1 MGSHLLII
9 DGNSLAHRAF
19 HAMPHLRTS
28 TGIPTGAV
36 FGFTS
41 MLIKLIREKK
51 PAFLAVCMD
60 KSRTNFRHSRYAAYK
75 ANRRETPEE
84 LRPQFSLIKEV
95 LDAMGIA
102 ILEQDNYEADDL
114 IGTLAHLATAR
125 DIPCLILTGDRDTLQ
140 LVSPLVRVLLTQKGI
155 TRLEEYTE
163 ETVLQKFGCL
173 PVHLPDYKGLAGDSS
188 DNIPGVPGIGDRT
201 AVNLLR
207 TYGSLEEILNHLEE
221 LPPRLANKLA
231 GHAEDAR
238 LFRELARIDCRV
250 PLAVQLEDL
259 KWPGW
264 QRDKLLPLFQKL
276 EFRTLT
282 NQIENL
288 TADSRSQGAPARP
301 QPAAAERISAGH
313 AGPPGHSRAVAAGPA
328 GQPAIPLDQ
337 DSMERAVTALK
348 QAGEIALA
356 YTGVKGAAGRPALAL
371 DSGADCFLMDFPAG
385 NIPAEKLSRLLADLF
400 APETPYICHDAK
412 ALAWLLHPFRVQL
425 PDPSFDTSIAAYL
438 LEPGG
443 APRSLN
449 DLAGQYLQSA
459 LPPASPESLGEHAR
473 CVRRLR
479 PVLDTALHQTGM
491 SELYYSVELPLV
503 RILAGM
509 EMAGIAVDKR
519 QLQLMSGELEERLQ
533 QVSSEIYRLAGEPF
547 NINSPKQLG
556 QILFEK
562 LGLPVIKRT
571 KTGYST
577 DAEVLEELSAV
588 HPLVGLVLQH
598 RQLSK
603 LKSTYCDGLA
613 TLIDPGSGL
622 IHTTLHQNVTATG
635 RLSSSDPNLQN
646 IPIRLPEGRRIRR
659 VFRPP
664 TPGYVLLTADYS
676 QIELRVLAH
685 LSADPLLLE
694 AFRAN
699 QDIHTRTAAEV
710 FGVSLEQVT
719 PEMRSRAKAVNFG
732 IVYGISDYGLAR
744 DLKISRGEARRYIE
758 SYFARH
764 PGVKAFMEQAVALA
778 REQGY
783 VTTLLRRRR
792 YIPDVHSRNYALRS
806 AGERAAMNTPV
817 QGSAADIIKL
827 AMVGLDRELKKAG
840 FKARLLL
847 QVHDELIL
855 EAPPEEL
862 PALGPVLRRCMEQ
875 AFPLSVPLQVEMK
888 QGPNWYEMEKI
899 SGE

>member
-1 MGSHLLII
+1 MGSHLLIV

-19 HAMPHLRTS
+19 HAMPHLRTG

-41 MLIKLIREKK
+41 MLLKLIRERK
-51 PAFLAVCMD
+51 PAYLAVCFD

-114 IGTLAHLATAR
+114 IGTLARLATAR
-125 DIPCLILTGDRDTLQ
+125 DISCLILTGDQDTLQ
-140 LVSPLVRVLLTQKGI
+140 LVSPHVRVLLTKKGI

-163 ETVLQKFGCL
+163 EKVLQKFGCL

-207 TYGSLEEILNHLEE
+207 TYGSLEEILSHLEE
-221 LPPRLANKLA
+221 LPPRLAGKLA
-231 GHAEDAR
+231 EHAANAR

-250 PLAVQLEDL
+250 PLSLNLEDL
-259 KWPGW
+259 QWQGW
-264 QRDKLLPLFQKL
+264 QKEKLLAVFHKL

-288 TADSRSQGAPARP
+288 NTDSRSQNAPTRT
-301 QPAAAERISAGH
+301 QPATADRIPADH
-313 AGPPGHSRAVAAGPA
+313 TAPPVHCSTAVAGIA
-328 GQPAIPLDQ
+328 GQPVIPLDES
-337 DSMERAVTALK
+337 SMERAAAVLK
-348 QAGEIALA
+348 KAGEIALA
-356 YTGVKGAAGRPALAL
+356 FTGGKEATSRPALAL
-371 DSGADCFLMDFPAG
+371 DSGEECFLLDLPASG
-385 NIPAEKLSRLLADLF
+385 IPAERLSRLLADLF
-400 APETPYICHDAK
+400 APGTAYICHDAK
-412 ALAWLLHPFRVQL
+412 SLAWLLHPFRVHL

-443 APRSLN
+443 GPRSLI
-449 DLAGQYLQSA
+449 DLAMQYLQSA
-459 LPPASPESLGEHAR
+459 LPPVGPESLSEHAR
-473 CVRRLR
+473 CVRRLQ
-479 PVLDTALHQTGM
+479 PVLDTALLQTGM
-491 SELYYSVELPLV
+491 HDLYYSVELPLV
-503 RILAGM
+503 RILADM

-519 QLQLMSGELEERLQ
+519 QLQLMSDELEERLQ

-577 DAEVLEELSAV
+577 DAEVLEELSTV

-613 TLIDPGSGL
+613 PLIDPGSGL

-664 TPGYVLLTADYS
+664 TPGHMLLTADYS

-685 LSADPLLLE
+685 LSEDPLLLE

-699 QDIHTRTAAEV
+699 QDIHSRTAAEV
-710 FGVSLEQVT
+710 FGVPLEQVT

-764 PGVKAFMEQAVALA
+764 PGVKVFMEQAVAQA

-792 YIPDVHSRNYALRS
+792 YIPDVHSRNFAVRS

-827 AMVGLDRELKKAG
+827 AMVRLDRQMKKAG

-855 EAPPEEL
+855 ETPPEEL
-862 PALGPVLRRCMEQ
+862 PALCPVLRRCMEQ
-875 AFPLSVPLQVEMK
+875 AFPLSVPLRVDMK
-888 QGPNWYEMEKI
+888 KGPNWYEMEKI